1 MKSDIKTN
9 SFRAWVLA
17 ARPKTLTGAAVPVM
31 IGVSLAAKDVGWEN
45 FQVIPAFFCFFF
57 AFVMQIDANFIN
69 DYFDCIK
76 GNDDKETRLGPKRA
90 CSEGWITLPAMR
102 RGLIITTIS
111 AAILGLPLIIYGGL
125 EMIIIGLVCVIFCFL
140 YTTTLSY
147 WGLGDLLVLIFFGI
161 VPVCMSYYLSLP
173 QHFQTVTMQVII
185 ASIACGLVI
194 DTLLVV
200 NNYRDRVNDKRDE
213 KMTLVVRIGQ
223 QNAERLYLLLGLIGT
238 FLMAIA
244 YLLDRSPLSFI
255 AMGLLLTY
263 FLFHLWT
270 YKQMIRIKQGKELNK
285 ILGQTARNMF
295 VYGVISTIGILFLAI

>member
-31 IGVSLAAKDVGWEN
+31 IGVSLAAKDVGWEH
-45 FQVIPAFFCFFF
+45 FQVIPAIFCFFF

-147 WGLGDLLVLIFFGI
+147 WGLGDLLVLIFFWHCSCLYELLFI
-161 VPVCMSYYLSLP
+161 PTPTLSNC
-173 QHFQTVTMQVII
+173 HD
-185 ASIACGLVI
+185 ASNYSLNSLWIGNRHIACC
-194 DTLLVV
+194 
-200 NNYRDRVNDKRDE
+200 K
-213 KMTLVVRIGQ
+213 
-223 QNAERLYLLLGLIGT
+223 
-238 FLMAIA
+238 
-244 YLLDRSPLSFI
+244 
-255 AMGLLLTY
+255 
-263 FLFHLWT
+263 
-270 YKQMIRIKQGKELNK
+270 
-285 ILGQTARNMF
+285 
-295 VYGVISTIGILFLAI
+295 

>member
-1 MKSDIKTN
+1 
-9 SFRAWVLA
+9 
-17 ARPKTLTGAAVPVM
+17 
-31 IGVSLAAKDVGWEN
+31 
-45 FQVIPAFFCFFF
+45 
-57 AFVMQIDANFIN
+57 
-69 DYFDCIK
+69 
-76 GNDDKETRLGPKRA
+76 
-90 CSEGWITLPAMR
+90 
-102 RGLIITTIS
+102 
-111 AAILGLPLIIYGGL
+111 
-125 EMIIIGLVCVIFCFL
+125 
-140 YTTTLSY
+140 
-147 WGLGDLLVLIFFGI
+147 
-161 VPVCMSYYLSLP
+161 
-173 QHFQTVTMQVII
+173 MQVII
-185 ASIACGLVI
+185 ASIACGLII

-244 YLLDRSPLSFI
+244 YLFDRSPLSFI
-255 AMGLLLTY
+255 AVGLLLTY

>member
-1 MKSDIKTN
+1 
-9 SFRAWVLA
+9 
-17 ARPKTLTGAAVPVM
+17 
-31 IGVSLAAKDVGWEN
+31 
-45 FQVIPAFFCFFF
+45 
-57 AFVMQIDANFIN
+57 
-69 DYFDCIK
+69 
-76 GNDDKETRLGPKRA
+76 
-90 CSEGWITLPAMR
+90 MR

-147 WGLGDLLVLIFFGI
+147 WGFGDLLVLIFFGI

-185 ASIACGLVI
+185 ASIACGLII

-244 YLLDRSPLSFI
+244 YLFDLSLI
-255 AMGLLLTY
+255 
-263 FLFHLWT
+263 H
-270 YKQMIRIKQGKELNK
+270 I
-285 ILGQTARNMF
+285 
-295 VYGVISTIGILFLAI
+295 